1 MLVIVTQKSL
11 KKNRM
16 YFFEDVFYQLCTTK
30 YAEHVFVTIMMVS
43 TFTHLLRSG
52 INYKFAILL
61 SKMVAILSFTMET
74 GGVTKKSNTFFTQL
88 DPLNTMVI

>member
-43 TFTHLLRSG
+43 TFTKEWH
-52 INYKFAILL
+52 
-61 SKMVAILSFTMET
+61 
-74 GGVTKKSNTFFTQL
+74 
-88 DPLNTMVI
+88 